1 MTRRSLVLA
10 LLVAAAALIA
20 GGIWWSELEVRDTSA
35 MPATDGGERAADDA
49 RALPSIE
56 TLELDDSFRH
66 ESERQDAPQPAA
78 IATRGSTAARVTL
91 VADVSKYLD
100 AVVAA
105 ELQVVALSH
114 EVQKP
119 PAVTE
124 ATNITR
130 GLSAA
135 RRYEG
140 AVVGRTDARG
150 RVELDVTELIATPS
164 GWKPHALAIRVE
176 RVGAQA
182 DEFDLLLSAAD
193 RARALVEPLR
203 CAVRL
208 ELVCNCTVH
217 ASVRTADDDRA
228 QTSIQYLEFVGG
240 APAEPHPQ
248 ARLLAAAGLD
258 EIVVSLQC
266 GRDYVAVASS
276 KGYATQSVL
285 FRAAP
290 DLDLGKIVLERGAV
304 LAGRVRVGLE
314 GVRGLVQAEL
324 VDEGNGRQFRVENT
338 PYLWREG
345 GPALTRASTS
355 TDDDGAFRIEGLA
368 PERYR
373 LTLRAPQIGLTV
385 PVAIGEPLA
394 PATALE
400 LHLNSAPIDLRVT
413 RAGRPLPSLQV
424 DVYQRGPGGNAGS
437 AVITDNEGRA
447 RVWVHADHATRV
459 GVVWRETPQS
469 DPIRREEPLDFP
481 GAGVRRE
488 VRIDL

>member
-20 GGIWWSELEVRDTSA
+20 GGIWWSELEVRETSA
-35 MPATDGGERAADDA
+35 TPATDGGGRAVDDA
-49 RALPSIE
+49 RALPSSE
-56 TLELDDSFRH
+56 TLESDDSFRH

-78 IATRGSTAARVTL
+78 TATRDSTAARVTL
-91 VADVSKYLD
+91 VANVSKYLD
-100 AVVAA
+100 AVGDA

-124 ATNITR
+124 AMNVTR

-140 AVVGRTDARG
+140 ALVGRTDARG
-150 RVELDVTELIATPS
+150 RVELDVTGLLGTPS
-164 GWKPHALAIRVE
+164 GWKPYALAIRVE
-176 RVGAQA
+176 RAGAQA
-182 DEFDLLLSAAD
+182 DEFDLMLSAAD

-203 CAVRL
+203 CEVRL
-208 ELVCNCTVH
+208 ELVCNCKVQ
-217 ASVRTADDDRA
+217 ASVRTVDDERA
-228 QTSIQYLEFVGG
+228 RTEIQYFEFASGV
-240 APAEPHPQ
+240 PVEPPPQ
-248 ARLLAAAGLD
+248 ARILAAGSDGLVRD
-258 EIVVSLQC
+258 LQC
-266 GRDYVAVASS
+266 GWNYLAVARSE
-276 KGYATQSVL
+276 GYAAQSIL

-290 DLDLGKIVLERGAV
+290 NLDLGEIVLERGAV

-314 GVRGLVQAEL
+314 GVRGLVLAEL
-324 VDEGNGRQFRVENT
+324 VDDGAGRPFRFENT
-338 PYLWREG
+338 PYLWRESG
-345 GPALTRASTS
+345 LALTRASTS

-373 LTLRAPQIGLTV
+373 LTLRAPQIGVTV

-413 RAGRPLPSLQV
+413 RAGQPLPRLQV
-424 DVYQRGPGGNAGS
+424 DVYQRGPSGNAGS